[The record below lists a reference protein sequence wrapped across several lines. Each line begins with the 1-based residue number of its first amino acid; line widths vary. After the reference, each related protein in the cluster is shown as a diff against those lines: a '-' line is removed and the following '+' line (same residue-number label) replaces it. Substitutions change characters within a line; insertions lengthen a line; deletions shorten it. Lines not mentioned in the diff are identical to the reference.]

1 MRLSRFAAAVSILLL
16 SLSLLAPGTAA
27 AQQGPMPVT
36 IAKPVIKKVV
46 EWDEYTGRFEA
57 EDRVEIRARVSGFL
71 ESIHFTDGDLV
82 QKGDLLFVIDPRP
95 FEAQLDVAK
104 ASLEA
109 AKTRVNLALGE
120 FKRAESLL
128 KRNNISRETFDQRQ
142 AELQTAQ
149 TTVLSAQ
156 AQMRIA
162 KLNLEFTQVKAP
174 ITGRI
179 SDARVDVGNLV
190 EGGSAQSTLLTTL
203 VSIDPIL
210 FTFSASEA
218 EFLKY
223 ARLQATGQRESSRD
237 TASPVWVRLMDEDEY
252 SREGTMNFVDNELS
266 PNTGTI
272 RFRAK
277 FENSS
282 GFLSPGV
289 FGRLRL
295 AGTPEYEAILIPDA
309 SVVSDQSR
317 KLVLIVD
324 QDGNVKGAPVD
335 LGPLH
340 NGLRIVRGGVGR
352 DDMIVVRGIQRARP
366 GGKVVPKIAVL
377 MPDGTIKEQPAPA
390 QSQSPAP
397 APAK

>member
-1 MRLSRFAAAVSILLL
+1 MVTFPRLHSLSAVWALAAVVFATVSD
-16 SLSLLAPGTAA
+16 PAA

-36 IAKPVIKKVV
+36 VAKPLIKKIT

-57 EDRVEIRARVSGFL
+57 TNRVEIRARVSGFL
-71 ESIHFTDGDLV
+71 ESVHFKDGDLV
-82 QKGDLLFVIDPRP
+82 NKGDLLFVIDPRP

-109 AKTRVNLALGE
+109 AKTRVNLAERE

-142 AELQTAQ
+142 AELATAQ
-149 TTVLSAQ
+149 STVLSAQ
-156 AQMRIA
+156 AQARIA

-174 ITGRI
+174 ISGRI

-190 EGGSAQSTLLTTL
+190 EGGSAQSTLLTSL

-223 ARLQATGQRESSRD
+223 SRLDATGRRDSSRS
-237 TASPVWVRLMDEDEY
+237 AANPVFVRLMDED
-252 SREGTMNFVDNELS
+252 SFTREGRMSFVDNELS

-272 RFRAK
+272 RAQAV

-282 GFLSPGV
+282 GFLVPGV

-295 AGTPEYEAILIPDA
+295 IGSDEYEAVLIPDA
-309 SVVSDQSR
+309 AVVSDQS
-317 KLVLIVD
+317 KKMVLIVD
-324 QDGNVKGAPVD
+324 AEGNVKAAPVD
-335 LGPLH
+335 MGPLH
-340 NGLRIVRGGVGR
+340 EGLRVIHGGLGR
-352 DDMIVVRGIQRARP
+352 DDRIVVKGIQRARP
-366 GGKVVPKIAVL
+366 GGKVIAKEADL
-377 MPDGTIKEQPAPA
+377 LPDGTIMVR
-390 QSQSPAP
+390 SGS
-397 APAK
+397 